1 MGEASVSWRFRVEEV
16 KGSVSC
22 EASQGSAGSDRSHPR
37 VHLLA
42 ADALQGALRP
52 KRTRRENEELSV

>member
-22 EASQGSAGSDRSHPR
+22 EASQGSAGSDRSHLR
-37 VHLLA
+37 VHHLA
-42 ADALQGALRP
+42 SRCASGSTAP
-52 KRTRRENEELSV
+52 EEDEAGK